1 MPDLIGRVFSQAER
15 DPGVTQLQL
24 RLTPQIDFQ
33 AGGLPS
39 TIVRQSVRPGD
50 SVPIGQ
56 AVIVFIASGVA
67 VPRVVQQQADA
78 ASERILAV
86 GLNPRRTEETSELT
100 PGTVLRQV
108 PDPGVL
114 VARGAAVGI
123 TVAVPPKVVIPNLV
137 GRTRADAIQELTRLR
152 LRANPA
158 DDEASSLPPELV
170 VSQVPSAGT
179 AVVVGGAVRI
189 TVATGVEVPNLSGL
203 SADDAQRAVAERGLS
218 FDDTAQETDAAPPG
232 QVFQQ
237 QPASGARVTRGSRVL
252 ATVAVAVPVLVPS
265 IVGLPRQRAAAI
277 LEAAGLRAGPEPDGT
292 ASGRLVERQQPAA
305 NTRVARLTPVTLFV
319 AAPPPPP
326 VHPQPGPA
334 TPVSAPLPGPELPPP
349 PAVQPTGA
357 VAVPVVQPGDV
368 PPGVVPGVAPQGGVP
383 PGVVQPPAQSGGG
396 VPAGPVAIP
405 AQPLLPPWLLSLL
418 VAVAAIAA
426 STYRLWW
433 PGSSPPPPPI
443 QTTSPATPPPAID
456 VRPELGDATLRL
468 EVSGRA
474 LISMD
479 VRVRVGQGGSE
490 QVLSLEDGALVLEE
504 RRLYE

>member
-1 MPDLIGRVFSQAER
+1 M
-15 DPGVTQLQL
+15 
-24 RLTPQIDFQ
+24 
-33 AGGLPS
+33 
-39 TIVRQSVRPGD
+39 RQSVRPGD

-86 GLNPRRTEETSELT
+86 GLNPRRTEETSELS

-232 QVFQQ
+232 RVFQQ
-237 QPASGARVTRGSRVL
+237 QPASGTRVTRGSRVL

-265 IVGLPRQRAAAI
+265 VVGLPRQRAAAV
-277 LEAAGLRAGPEPDGT
+277 LEAAGLRAGPEPDAT
-292 ASGRLVERQQPAA
+292 ASGRVVERQQPAA

-319 AAPPPPP
+319 VAPPPPP
-326 VHPQPGPA
+326 VQPQPGPA
-334 TPVSAPLPGPELPPP
+334 TPAPAPLPGPVLTPPP
-349 PAVQPTGA
+349 TVEPTGA
-357 VAVPVVQPGDV
+357 VAGPAVQPGDV
-368 PPGVVPGVAPQGGVP
+368 QPGVAPPGVAQP
-383 PGVVQPPAQSGGG
+383 GVVQPGVVQPGVVQPPAQSGGG
-396 VPAGPVAIP
+396 APAGPVAIP

-433 PGSSPPPPPI
+433 PGSSPPAPPI

-468 EVSGRA
+468 EVSGRS

-479 VRVRVGQGGSE
+479 VRVRVGHGGSE